1 MTDPITLP
9 VLLGKKARGQKIAM
23 ATCYDFST
31 AKLVDRSEID
41 GILVGDSLGM
51 TMLGYENTLPVT
63 MEDMIT
69 FGRSVVRGAP
79 NTFVMVD
86 MPFMSYQV
94 SVEQALTNAGRL
106 MKETGCHCVKLEGG
120 QSVADRIR
128 AIVDCGIPVC
138 AHIGMTPQSVNAY
151 GGFKVQGR
159 GEANAKRILE
169 DALAVEE
176 AGANLVVLECIPP
189 KLAGLITRSLSIP
202 TIGIGAGPDC
212 DGQILVSQDL
222 LGMNDGF
229 APKIMKRFADA
240 GTVIT
245 EALNAYTT
253 EVREATFPTVANSF
267 PKSDCDDT
275 FLKQLEDQV
284 LAQRS

>member
-1 MTDPITLP
+1 MTEPITLP
-9 VLLGKKARGQKIAM
+9 HLQAMKAKGEKIAM

-63 MEDMIT
+63 MDDMIT

-120 QSVADRIR
+120 KSVADRIH
-128 AIVDCGIPVC
+128 AIVECGIPVC

-159 GEANAKRILE
+159 GEANAQRILE
-169 DALAVEE
+169 DALAIEA

-189 KLAGLITRSLSIP
+189 KLAGLITKSLSIP
-202 TIGIGAGPDC
+202 TIGIGAGPEC

-222 LGMNDGF
+222 LGMNNGF
-229 APKIMKRFADA
+229 APKIMKRFANV

-245 EALNAYTT
+245 DALNAYST
-253 EVREATFPTVANSF
+253 EVRETTFPTVANSF
-267 PKSDCDDT
+267 PKSDCDDA
-275 FLKQLEDQV
+275 FLKQLEDLV
-284 LAQRS
+284 RV

>member
-1 MTDPITLP
+1 MTEPITLP
-9 VLLGKKARGQKIAM
+9 HLQAMKAKGEKIAM

-63 MEDMIT
+63 MDDMIT

-106 MKETGCHCVKLEGG
+106 MKKTGCHCVKLEGG
-120 QSVADRIR
+120 KSVADRIH
-128 AIVDCGIPVC
+128 AIVECGIPVC

-159 GEANAKRILE
+159 GEANAQRILE
-169 DALAVEE
+169 DALAVEA

-189 KLAGLITRSLSIP
+189 KLAGLITKSLSIP
-202 TIGIGAGPDC
+202 TIGIGAGPEC

-229 APKIMKRFADA
+229 APS
-240 GTVIT
+240 THT
-245 EALNAYTT
+245 
-253 EVREATFPTVANSF
+253 
-267 PKSDCDDT
+267 
-275 FLKQLEDQV
+275 
-284 LAQRS
+284 

>member
-1 MTDPITLP
+1 MTEPITLP
-9 VLLGKKARGQKIAM
+9 HLQAMKAKGEKIAM

-63 MEDMIT
+63 MDDMIT

-120 QSVADRIR
+120 KSVADRIH
-128 AIVDCGIPVC
+128 AIVECGIPVC

-159 GEANAKRILE
+159 GEANAQRILE
-169 DALAVEE
+169 DALAIEA

-189 KLAGLITRSLSIP
+189 KLAASSPSPSPFRRLALARDPSATGRFLSL
-202 TIGIGAGPDC
+202 
-212 DGQILVSQDL
+212 
-222 LGMNDGF
+222 
-229 APKIMKRFADA
+229 K
-240 GTVIT
+240 
-245 EALNAYTT
+245 
-253 EVREATFPTVANSF
+253 TFWA
-267 PKSDCDDT
+267 
-275 FLKQLEDQV
+275 
-284 LAQRS
+284 